1 VKRPQ
6 HLSSTH
12 FDSTA
17 ISLNIQSANIQ
28 PSHWQEWLD
37 SGISPGIITANLLS
51 LTGDEPYDYLC
62 SAPNLA
68 RNSIGRLTAQ
78 TMRRYAHTEAGGW
91 WCRGLDPLNINAEGE
106 WQEMLWGCFKPDR
119 PYSTANSKPV
129 KYEHP
134 AKTPTRAFFLDI
146 PDQPQ
151 FWSEIVADPTKP
163 IIIVEGAKKA
173 AALLSQGYAA
183 IGLPGVFNGRR
194 VSRNAI
200 GEILSESLIPDL
212 ALFAQAGRSVM
223 FCFDHDDK
231 ARTVAQVDR
240 AIALTGRLF
249 QQAKCEVSVISL
261 PGPEKGVDDFLVNR
275 GPEAFKAIYNQLS
288 TLAAWEWDTDQTY
301 TLGKPPNQL
310 VQQAKFDTNQ
320 LPGPVPTEGV
330 FIIAS
335 AKGTGKTEAIAT
347 LVGDAAKTPIVV
359 ALGHRIALMRNVC
372 ARFGLDYYNDL
383 DQVNGTAINDEGFS
397 HRVGLCVDSLGK
409 IDPNQF
415 KGAIVVID
423 EFMQV
428 LRHLLQSKTCNQ
440 NGQRPALLAKFEHL
454 LRVAKLVILA
464 DADAADI
471 GIDYVQKLMG
481 KDQLTGELR
490 PTYLVVNE
498 FVPEGFAVRC
508 SEAPK
513 EDLVV
518 EEILADLAAG
528 RKIFIA
534 TDSRQS
540 SNALKDLIERIE
552 PIAIAARITA
562 LLKAEGVTQPKPLVL
577 VPGNGKAARRKREAA
592 ETRHCKQTQ
601 RFEERTKIITEQV
614 SRSQTGLVINSETSG
629 LEAQRDFITHPNQT
643 VTDYSWIIATP
654 SLSTGVSIEVEHFDK
669 VYGLFYG
676 ILTDADIAQSLNR
689 VRAKVPRT
697 IWVAERGRNFNSLT
711 TSTKPRQILTEL
723 KTNTQLNA
731 LVLKAS
737 LGCAD
742 AIVPELFDLVW
753 EKNPHIDIYAQ
764 LVAKTNRSMWALRD
778 NIIARLIYEGN
789 TVEMIHRDTSK
800 GESIMQLARGRVKE
814 QHYKA
819 VAEARLLNPTEL
831 EAVERQEYLSPQD
844 QLNVEKTQAAEFLAY
859 PEITPSDVAFYH
871 QHRSSLV
878 QLEALLYGADI
889 SVSRD
894 LKKITKQLK
903 WGHGFMPFD
912 LENHELRR
920 FTREKLGLLE
930 YLDPDR
936 VWTVE
941 ELEPLGAAVRGHRD
955 QVKAVLGFRVPK
967 EIKHSS
973 NGWVFVHVCRQL
985 GLKVESRLR
994 RRGEDGRHSEF
1005 HLNREQY
1012 NQVMTVILRR
1022 NLRRTALQTAAAQAF
1037 ESSGLELSRIAPPVI
1052 NKLEG
1057 DTPDEPPIQ
1066 ISDRIKEK
1074 VREMVV
1080 MLKETV
1086 LQPFK
1091 LPTFQLGYS

>member
-62 SAPNLA
+62 SAPELP
-68 RNSIGRLTAQ
+68 RNSIGRLTPQ
-78 TMRRYAHTEAGGW
+78 IMRRYAHTESGGW
-91 WCRGLDPLNINAEGE
+91 WCNGLDPSNIDPEGK

-119 PYSTANSKPV
+119 PYLTANSKSL

-134 AKTPTRAFFLDI
+134 VKTPTRAFFLDI

-151 FWSEIVADPTKP
+151 FWPKILANPTQP

-194 VSRNAI
+194 ITRNAI
-200 GEILSESLIPDL
+200 GEVLSESLSPDL
-212 ALFAQAGRSVM
+212 ALFAQAGRPVL
-223 FCFDHDDK
+223 FCFDHDSK
-231 ARTVAQVDR
+231 ASTVAQVDR

-249 QQAKCEVSVISL
+249 KQAKCQVGVISL
-261 PGPEKGVDDFLVNR
+261 PGPEKGVDDFLVRR
-275 GPEAFKAIYNQLS
+275 GPEAFKAIYNKAT
-288 TLAAWEWDTDQTY
+288 TLAAWEWDIDQAQILAT
-301 TLGKPPNQL
+301 PPTQL
-310 VQQAKFDTNQ
+310 VHQAKFDLNQ
-320 LPGPVPTEGV
+320 LPIDLPTEGLFV
-330 FIIAS
+330 IAS

-347 LVGDAAKTPIVV
+347 LVGDAEKAPLVV

-372 ARFGLDYYNDL
+372 ARFELDYYNDL
-383 DQVNGTAINDEGFS
+383 DQVDGAAINDEGFS

-409 IDPNQF
+409 IDPNKF

-440 NGQRPALLAKFEHL
+440 KGQRPALLSKFEHL

-471 GIDYVQKLMG
+471 GMDYIQKLMG
-481 KDQLTGELR
+481 KATATGQH
-490 PTYLVVNE
+490 PPIHLVVNE
-498 FVPEGFAVRC
+498 FVPDGFAVRC
-508 SEAPK
+508 SEASK

-518 EEILADLAAG
+518 EEILADLEAG

-552 PIAIAARITA
+552 PIAAAARITA
-562 LLKAEGVTQPKPLVL
+562 LLKAEGVTEPKPLVL
-577 VPGNGKAARRKREAA
+577 VPGDGKTARRKREAA
-592 ETRHCKQTQ
+592 ETRHRKQTQ
-601 RFEERTKIITEQV
+601 RFEERTKIITERV
-614 SRSQTGLVINSETSG
+614 GRSQTGLVINSETSG

-697 IWVAERGRNFNSLT
+697 IWVAERGRNFNSFS
-711 TSTKPRQILTEL
+711 TSSKARQILTEL

-737 LGCAD
+737 LGCPD

-753 EKNPHIDIYAQ
+753 EKNPHLDIYAE
-764 LVAKTNRSMWALRD
+764 LVAQTNRSMWALRE
-778 NIIARLIYEGN
+778 NVIARLLFEGN
-789 TVEMIHRDTSK
+789 TVEIIHRDTSK
-800 GESIMQLARGRVKE
+800 GESIMQLARQRVKE

-831 EAVERQEYLSPQD
+831 EAVERQEYVSPQD
-844 QLNVEKTQAAEFLAY
+844 QLNVEKTHAAEFLAC
-859 PEITPSDVAFYH
+859 PEITPSDVAFYDK
-871 QHRSSLV
+871 HRSSLV

-894 LKKITKQLK
+894 LKKLTQQLK

-912 LENHELRR
+912 LDNHELRR

-936 VWTVE
+936 VWTAE

-967 EIKHSS
+967 DIKHSS

-985 GLKVESRLR
+985 GLKVESDLK
-994 RRGEDGRHSEF
+994 RRGENGRHNEF
-1005 HLNREQY
+1005 YLNREQY

-1022 NLRRTALQTAAAQAF
+1022 NLRRTALQTAAVQAF
-1037 ESSGLELSRIAPPVI
+1037 EPSGLELSRIAPPVI

-1057 DTPDEPPIQ
+1057 DTPDRPPIQ
-1066 ISDRIKEK
+1066 ISDRLKEK
-1074 VREMVV
+1074 AREMVV